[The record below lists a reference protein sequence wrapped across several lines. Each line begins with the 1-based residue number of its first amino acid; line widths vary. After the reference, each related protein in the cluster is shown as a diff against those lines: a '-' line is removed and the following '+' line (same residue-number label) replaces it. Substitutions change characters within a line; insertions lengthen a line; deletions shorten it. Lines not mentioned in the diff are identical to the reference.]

1 MLAGTKKRQEY
12 FPMHEIGRIDGGRGF
27 RTNGNVL
34 QIGWNKFYDQKN
46 EILMKI
52 LEFKRSRIGII
63 VEFSRILSRFP
74 NQGHS
79 EQKDM
84 WK

>member
-1 MLAGTKKRQEY
+1 MLVGTKKRQEY
-12 FPMHEIGRIDGGRGF
+12 FPMHEIGRIGGGRGF
-27 RTNGNVL
+27 QTNGNVL
-34 QIGWNKFYDQKN
+34 RIGWNKFYDQKN

-52 LEFKRSRIGII
+52 PEFKRSGIGII
-63 VEFSRILSRFP
+63 AEFGRIPSGFL

-84 WK
+84 W